1 MPILQQPPLP
11 PPPPKPPLPGAEAAP
26 PTTGASGAPITTP
39 DVAGLRARRS
49 ELSRQLTSVQGRRDE
64 LARALTS
71 AEGANRT
78 GLEQRIQVLDQRIV
92 QIERDIAENGRLLA
106 TASMQLTTGTG
117 EAIGF
122 GPAGLSSGQITGISI
137 VFTICVLLP
146 LAIALARLIWR
157 RASRPPASPLLTESA
172 QRLERLEQAVDT
184 IAVEV
189 ERVSEGQRFLTRLLT
204 EAQDSPLL
212 GAARRQAEALPVSGE
227 DRYRGTGGGD
237 GRE

>member
-11 PPPPKPPLPGAEAAP
+11 PVPPAPPPPGTEAAP
-26 PTTGASGAPITTP
+26 PTTGASGTPITAGNL
-39 DVAGLRARRS
+39 AGLRARRS

-64 LARALTS
+64 LARALMS

-78 GLEQRIQVLDQRIV
+78 GLEQRIQVLDQRIM

-106 TASMQLTTGTG
+106 TASMQLTSGTG
-117 EAIGF
+117 QAADF
-122 GPAGLSSGQITGISI
+122 GSAGITAGQFTGISI
-137 VFTICVLLP
+137 VFTIFVLFP
-146 LAIALARLIWR
+146 LAIALARLLWR
-157 RASRPPASPLLTESA
+157 RASRPPAPPLLTESA

-204 EAQDSPLL
+204 DAQSSPLL
-212 GAARRQAEALPVSGE
+212 DAARHQAETLPASGDE
-227 DRYRGTGGGD
+227 PYRGTGGG
-237 GRE
+237 